1 MCFNKAVMS
10 IKSQFLPGLRNGHV
24 TRCNFS
30 CNLQCNS
37 TLERC
42 KIAKY
47 ESSLH
52 SADVFSTYRNFFT
65 DFTKYHL
72 SRVELHCK
80 LQEKLHRVTWP
91 LVFHL
96 WSFTLPVHLH

>member
-1 MCFNKAVMS
+1 VAIKYTCFWQALLPWFVA
-10 IKSQFLPGLRNGHV
+10 IKYACFWQTKGHV

-52 SADVFSTYRNFFT
+52 SADVVSVNSNKTGTITRPPSLKPN
-65 DFTKYHL
+65 
-72 SRVELHCK
+72 
-80 LQEKLHRVTWP
+80 
-91 LVFHL
+91 
-96 WSFTLPVHLH
+96 